1 MLEKFSDL
9 YRLSEAV
16 REKRLIVKEIKTAGS
31 SRKVNKIQFNNDF
44 KNISCNSKSLSCIT
58 RKPILLNTMANLLR
72 LSECFNDSTSL
83 SVTLKFITP
92 YPITLV
98 SNYCC
103 GKNWLDMYHN
113 IRSQE
118 KMSNGY

>member
-1 MLEKFSDL
+1 MHEKFSDL

-58 RKPILLNTMANLLR
+58 RKPILLNTMANLL
-72 LSECFNDSTSL
+72 FNQ
-83 SVTLKFITP
+83 F
-92 YPITLV
+92 V
-98 SNYCC
+98 SNTKIY
-103 GKNWLDMYHN
+103 NPL
-113 IRSQE
+113 
-118 KMSNGY
+118 SNNSRIKLLLRKKLARYVS